1 MELLNT
7 EFTTSEINLADL
19 RSSCASIEKKC
30 QMEQNVED
38 IIIISSLTKAVKS
51 SLERFA
57 SILNEETRLTFL
69 DRSYDNNDV
78 LKYQAI
84 VHETPCSFISELN
97 TLEIRPDEQPN
108 LTPDL
113 LADIHSLFDDDAA
126 DQFPDL
132 LKTCEPTAP
141 LNPTSKNDTND
152 YIADFDS
159 AYGAADSNYYN
170 GNYD

>member
-1 MELLNT
+1 MT
-7 EFTTSEINLADL
+7 VRGSQIKT
-19 RSSCASIEKKC
+19 
-30 QMEQNVED
+30 
-38 IIIISSLTKAVKS
+38 VKS
-51 SLERFA
+51 ALERFA

-69 DRSYDNNDV
+69 DRSYDKNDF
-78 LKYQAI
+78 LKYQAV
-84 VHETPCSFISELN
+84 VHEAPCSFISELN

-113 LADIHSLFDDDAA
+113 LADIHSLFDKDAA

-159 AYGAADSNYYN
+159 AQGSTDRKVGLRGPFWDQRNF
-170 GNYD
+170 

>member
-1 MELLNT
+1 MT
-7 EFTTSEINLADL
+7 VRGSQIKT
-19 RSSCASIEKKC
+19 
-30 QMEQNVED
+30 
-38 IIIISSLTKAVKS
+38 VKS
-51 SLERFA
+51 ALERFA

-84 VHETPCSFISELN
+84 VHEAPCSFISELN

-113 LADIHSLFDDDAA
+113 LADIHSLFDKDAA

-159 AYGAADSNYYN
+159 GQGSKDQKLVCTDRSRTSEIFERADWS
-170 GNYD
+170 GPRTKKI